1 MEKGISGV
9 LHVIHGFTESYALR
23 SGRQL
28 DHQHSSIV
36 CLPTQPSLH
45 GILTILLRHF
55 LNEFS
60 GGHNSFSEL
69 THVKRYP
76 CGSRGLV
83 GRSKSCSEWKHLKS
97 DVCKVPRF
105 VKTISLLPALLR
117 PWTVQKQGAPF
128 LAKIAQ
134 RRMLQCSSACCG
146 VGNFC
151 WEWKDWEHPVDFS
164 TWMISTQKLQGSP
177 NGDI

>member
-1 MEKGISGV
+1 MLLGIPN
-9 LHVIHGFTESYALR
+9 ALTCAEFQ
-23 SGRQL
+23 SEAL
-28 DHQHSSIV
+28 F
-36 CLPTQPSLH
+36 SLCCACWH
-45 GILTILLRHF
+45 KLEHHKEGKFENLQVQCIGF

-76 CGSRGLV
+76 CGSRGLA

-134 RRMLQCSSACCG
+134 RRMLQCSSAFCG
-146 VGNFC
+146 VGNF
-151 WEWKDWEHPVDFS
+151 S
-164 TWMISTQKLQGSP
+164 GSESGP
-177 NGDI
+177 CTLMCLSMTVCPL